1 MREMTVA
8 VDAMGGDHAP
18 GVVVDGVVEYLKR
31 DNTPQKNHII
41 LVGREREIL
50 RELKRL
56 GATRDSRIS
65 IINAHRAVSMREQF
79 FSYWKM
85 RKETSIQRALTL
97 VSKEKADAMIS
108 IGNTGAVMAMA
119 SEVLGNL
126 PLVRR
131 PALSLSIPS
140 LKGRTL
146 LMDVGASAESTPLN
160 LAQYALMGRAFL
172 QVVEG
177 VENPKVA
184 LMNIGEEPIKGNEL
198 TKNAHNLLQKLDINF
213 IGNLE
218 GQDVVLGEAD
228 LIVTD
233 GFTGNVTIKVAE
245 GVADTLYSLLKQ
257 EVASSRLARFGFYL
271 IRRAVRKVWRQLDY
285 SEYGGA
291 LLLGVN
297 GVVVIGHGRSNARA
311 IGNAIDLTCR
321 FVRDNVL
328 GKISREISQL
338 EGTFKELQY
347 V

>member
-1 MREMTVA
+1 M
-8 VDAMGGDHAP
+8 
-18 GVVVDGVVEYLKR
+18 DGVVEYLKR
-31 DNTPQKNHII
+31 DLSPERIRI
-41 LVGREREIL
+41 ALVGREKDLR

-56 GATRDSRIS
+56 GVNDEPRIQ
-65 IINAHRAVSMREQF
+65 IVNAHEAVSMREQF
-79 FSYWKM
+79 FSYWKK
-85 RKETSIQRALTL
+85 RKETSIQKALTL
-97 VSKEKADAMIS
+97 VSGKQADAMIS

-119 SEVLGNL
+119 CDVLGNL

-131 PALSLSIPS
+131 PALSLSIPTV
-140 LKGRTL
+140 KGRTL
-146 LMDVGASAESTPLN
+146 IMDVGASAESTPLN

-172 QVVEG
+172 QAVDGIV
-177 VENPKVA
+177 NPTVA

-198 TKNAHNLLQKLDINF
+198 AKSTYNLLQKLDINF
-213 IGNLE
+213 VGNIE
-218 GQDVVLGEAD
+218 GQDAVLGQAD

-245 GVADTLYSLLKQ
+245 GMADTIYSLIKQ

-271 IRRAVRKVWRQLDY
+271 IRRSLRRVWRQLDY

-311 IGNAIDLTCR
+311 VCSAIELTSR
-321 FVRDNVL
+321 FIKDNVL
-328 GKISREISQL
+328 EKISREMPKL
-338 EGTFKELQY
+338 ETTFKELQY